1 MAHSRSPRPQRSAPR
16 SSSGRAMPCIPTSAP
31 WLARRSS
38 GARWGSRPAPSCG
51 GSPRSSLPDRRAEAG
66 GLRRRLFILATLAV
80 GFSLLVLLVVLSD
93 GRELLRTAASVDPA
107 LLALPVGLTILS
119 YAALSRSY
127 QGIAEAAVCR
137 LGFGEWLRIT
147 FVSNTVNYLVTSAG
161 LSGFAVRMYLLSQ
174 RGIPSGRAVLIS
186 LVQTFLTNFTLLLF
200 VAIGFASLVLRHHLE
215 PVALGVASAGVVLF
229 VALLVYG
236 IVLIYYRRLRRRTL
250 LFLADAAHRVLRRV
264 VPRWTPRRVGLWRLQ
279 HNLNEG
285 LEFLF
290 ARKDRMVAPAV
301 WITVDWALTIT
312 ILWSAFRSVHYPIA
326 PGLVVIGFGVGILL
340 SLVSLV
346 PGGLGVMEG
355 SMTAVFV
362 SLSVPLEP
370 AVVAVLIF
378 RLAYY
383 VLPLLVSIVLFHGVM
398 LP

>member
-1 MAHSRSPRPQRSAPR
+1 M
-16 SSSGRAMPCIPTSAP
+16 GV
-31 WLARRSS
+31 
-38 GARWGSRPAPSCG
+38 
-51 GSPRSSLPDRRAEAG
+51 
-66 GLRRRLFILATLAV
+66 GL
-80 GFSLLVLLVVLSD
+80 GLLVLLVLLSD
-93 GRELLRTAASVDPA
+93 GRELLRTAANIEPA
-107 LLALPVGLTILS
+107 LLALPVALTVLS
-119 YAALSRSY
+119 YAAMSRSY
-127 QGIAEAAVCR
+127 QGIAEAAGCR

-147 FVSNTVNYLVTSAG
+147 FVSNTVNYLVTSGG

-186 LVQTFLTNFTLLLF
+186 LVQTFLTNFTLLF
-200 VAIGFASLVLRHHLE
+200 FIAIGFATLVLRHHLE
-215 PVALGVASAGVVLF
+215 PAALGAASTGVAVFAGLL
-229 VALLVYG
+229 AYGILLVYH
-236 IVLIYYRRLRRRTL
+236 RRLRRRTL
-250 LFLADAAHRVLRRV
+250 LFLADAAHRVLRRL
-264 VPRWTPRRVGLWRLQ
+264 VPRWTPRRVGLWRFQ

-290 ARKDRMVAPAV
+290 SRKDRMLGPAA
-301 WITVDWALTIT
+301 WITLDWALTIA

-326 PGLVVIGFGVGILL
+326 PGLVVIGFGVGILF

-383 VLPLLVSIVLFHGVM
+383 VIPLLVSVVLFHGVM
-398 LP
+398 LQAARGVASSARPISSRV

>member
-1 MAHSRSPRPQRSAPR
+1 MSAPHADASVER
-16 SSSGRAMPCIPTSAP
+16 
-31 WLARRSS
+31 
-38 GARWGSRPAPSCG
+38 
-51 GSPRSSLPDRRAEAG
+51 
-66 GLRRRLFILATLAV
+66 RRRLFFAAALAL
-80 GFSLLVLLVVLSD
+80 GLGLIGLLVWLSD
-93 GRELLRTAASVDPA
+93 TPTLVRTAAAINPA
-107 LLALPVGLTILS
+107 AFGLPVVLTVLS
-119 YAALSRSY
+119 YAAMSRSY
-127 QGIAEAAVCR
+127 QGIADAAGCR

-186 LVQTFLTNFTLLLF
+186 LVQTFLTNFTLLF
-200 VAIGFASLVLRHHLE
+200 FIAIGFATLVLRHHLE
-215 PVALGVASAGVVLF
+215 PAALGAASTAVAVFVGMLAYGVVL
-229 VALLVYG
+229 
-236 IVLIYYRRLRRRTL
+236 IYHRRLRRRTL
-250 LFLADAAHRVLRRV
+250 LFLTDAAHRVLRRV
-264 VPRWTPRRVGLWRLQ
+264 APRWTPRRVGLWRFQ

-290 ARKDRMVAPAV
+290 ARKDRMLGPAG
-301 WITVDWALTIT
+301 WITLDWALTIT

-326 PGLVVIGFGVGILL
+326 LGLVVIGFAVGILF

-370 AVVAVLIF
+370 AIVAVLIF

-383 VLPLLVSIVLFHGVM
+383 VIPLLVSVVLFHGLM
-398 LP
+398 LQAARGVADSARPISSRV